1 MDTAD
6 KSPDIVNSFLVTN
19 YPLQQY
25 PAYISWRSIW
35 TKPTE
40 KAVS

>member
-19 YPLQQY
+19 YPFQQY
-25 PAYISWRSIW
+25 PAYIS
-35 TKPTE
+35 
-40 KAVS
+40 